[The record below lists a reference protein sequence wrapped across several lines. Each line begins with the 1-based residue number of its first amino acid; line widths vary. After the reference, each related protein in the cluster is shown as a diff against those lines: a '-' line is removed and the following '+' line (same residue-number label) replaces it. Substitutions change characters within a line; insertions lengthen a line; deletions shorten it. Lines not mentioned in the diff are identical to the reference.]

1 MTDRSHSGQQRWGF
15 TLIELL
21 VVIAIIAILIGLLL
35 PAVQKVREAA
45 ARISCQNNVK
55 QLVLG
60 IHNYASTF
68 NSQLP
73 PSTFSTGPAAGSL
86 LYWILP
92 YLEQN
97 NLYGITINAGGWWG
111 NYTTPIKLFQ
121 CPSDSTQQNGFCANS
136 PFTGGTNPQA
146 PAASSYAAN
155 FQLFGGTQDNYTPSI
170 TPQYTIANIPDGT
183 SNTIMLA
190 ERAAS
195 NNFGQIST
203 NPPAWVGCNAWGW
216 PGGAAYGG
224 YMFGPVFA
232 HPFQG
237 GALMPQFNPTSLTG
251 TNPPD
256 WHTAQGFHPGI
267 CVVGMGDGS
276 VRTVSSSVTLATW
289 TNAVLPADG
298 NPLGS
303 NW

>member
-1 MTDRSHSGQQRWGF
+1 MPFFQVFRRGRGF
-15 TLIELL
+15 TLVELL

-45 ARISCQNNVK
+45 ARIQCQNNVH
-55 QLVLG
+55 QLLIG
-60 IHNYASTF
+60 IHNYAAA
-68 NSQLP
+68 NSNQLP
-73 PSTFSTGPAAGSL
+73 PSCESTGPAAGSL

-92 YLEQN
+92 YLEQD

-111 NYTTPIKLFQ
+111 NTTTPIKLFQ
-121 CPSDSTQQNGFCANS
+121 CPSDITQQSGFCANN
-136 PFTGGTNPQA
+136 PFTGGPNATP

-155 FQLFGGTQDNYTPSI
+155 FQLFGGSQDNFTPSI
-170 TPQYTIANIPDGT
+170 TPPYNIANIPDGN
-183 SNTIMLA
+183 SNTVMLA

-203 NPPAWVGCNAWGW
+203 SPPAWVGCNGWGW

-224 YMFGPVFA
+224 YTFGPVFA

-237 GALMPQFNPTSLTG
+237 GPLMPQFNPSGLAG
-251 TNPPD
+251 ANPPD
-256 WHTAQGFHPGI
+256 WHTAQGFHTSL

-276 VRTVSSSVTLATW
+276 VRTVSSGVSLTTW
-289 TNAVLPADG
+289 TYAVLPADG

-303 NW
+303 DW

>member
-1 MTDRSHSGQQRWGF
+1 MTDRTCPSRPRPAF

-45 ARISCQNNVK
+45 ARIQCQNNVH
-55 QLVLG
+55 QLLIGV
-60 IHNYASTF
+60 HNYAGAN

-86 LYWILP
+86 LYWLLP
-92 YLEQN
+92 YLEQG

-111 NYTTPIKLFQ
+111 NATTAIKLFQ
-121 CPSDSTQQNGFCANS
+121 CASDPTQQNGFCVNNPLSGPNA
-136 PFTGGTNPQA
+136 TG
-146 PAASSYAAN
+146 PASASYAAN
-155 FQLFGGTQDNYTPSI
+155 FQLFGGSQDNYNPSI
-170 TPQYTIANIPDGT
+170 TPPYTIANIPDGT
-183 SNTIMLA
+183 SNTVMLA
-190 ERAAS
+190 ERASS

-224 YMFGPVFA
+224 DTFGPVFA

-237 GALMPQFNPTSLTG
+237 GPLMPQFNPSGLAG

-256 WHTAQGFHPGI
+256 WHTCQGFHPGV
-267 CVVGMGDGS
+267 CVVGVGDGS
-276 VRTVSSSVTLATW
+276 VRTVSSGVSLPTW

-298 NPLGS
+298 TPLGS
-303 NW
+303 DW

>member
-1 MTDRSHSGQQRWGF
+1 MTDRTRPCRPRPAF

-45 ARISCQNNVK
+45 ARIQCTNNFH
-55 QLVLG
+55 QLLSGV
-60 IHNYASTF
+60 HNYAGAN

-73 PSTFSTGPAAGSL
+73 PICSSTGPAAGSV

-92 YLEQN
+92 YLEQG

-121 CPSDSTQQNGFCANS
+121 CPSDPTQQNGFCVNN
-136 PFTGGTNPQA
+136 PFTGGSNPSA
-146 PAASSYAAN
+146 PAASSYAGN
-155 FQLFGGTQDNYTPSI
+155 FQLFGGNQDNFNPSI
-170 TPQYTIANIPDGT
+170 TPPYTIANIPDGT
-183 SNTIMLA
+183 SNTVMFA

-203 NPPAWVGCNAWGW
+203 SPPAWVGCNGWGW

-224 YMFGPVFA
+224 YTFGPVFA

-237 GALMPQFNPTSLTG
+237 GPLMPQFNPSGLAG
-251 TNPPD
+251 ANPPD
-256 WHTAQGFHPGI
+256 WHTAQGFHTSL

-276 VRTVSSSVTLATW
+276 VRTVPGSISKQTW
-289 TNAVLPADG
+289 GYALNPRDGAVLGPD
-298 NPLGS
+298 
-303 NW
+303 W

>member
-1 MTDRSHSGQQRWGF
+1 MTNCTRLSRPRPAF

-45 ARISCQNNVK
+45 ARMSCSNNVK
-55 QLVLG
+55 QILLG
-60 IHNYASTF
+60 VHNYAGA
-68 NSQLP
+68 NNQLP

-111 NYTTPIKLFQ
+111 NDTTPIKLFQ
-121 CPSDSTQQNGFCANS
+121 CPSDPTQQNGFCVNNPFSTSS
-136 PFTGGTNPQA
+136 PA
-146 PAASSYAAN
+146 PASASYAAN
-155 FQLFGGTQDNYTPSI
+155 FQLFGGSQDNYTPSI
-170 TPQYTIANIPDGT
+170 TPPYTIGNIPDGS
-183 SNTIMLA
+183 SNTVMIA
-190 ERAAS
+190 ERTAS

-203 NPPAWVGCNAWGW
+203 SPPAWVGCNAWGW

-224 YMFGPVFA
+224 HTFGPVFA
-232 HPFQG
+232 HPLQG
-237 GALMPQFNPTSLTG
+237 GPLMPQFNPSGLTG
-251 TNPPD
+251 ANPPD
-256 WHTAQGFHPGI
+256 WHTCQGFHPGV
-267 CVVGMGDGS
+267 CVAGLGDGS
-276 VRTVSSSVTLATW
+276 VRTVSSGVSLATW

-303 NW
+303 DW

>member
-1 MTDRSHSGQQRWGF
+1 MIDRSHSGQQRSAF

-21 VVIAIIAILIGLLL
+21 VVIAIIAVLIGLLL

-111 NYTTPIKLFQ
+111 NYTTAIKLFQ
-121 CPSDSTQQNGFCANS
+121 CPSDSTQQNGFCMNS
-136 PFTGGTNPQA
+136 PFTGGTNPQS
-146 PAASSYAAN
+146 PGASSYAAN
-155 FQLFGGTQDNYTPSI
+155 FQLFGGSQDNYTPSI

-203 NPPAWVGCNAWGW
+203 SPPAWVGCNAWGW

-224 YMFGPVFA
+224 YTFGPVFA

-237 GALMPQFNPTSLTG
+237 GPLMPQFNPSSLTG
-251 TNPPD
+251 PNPPD

-276 VRTVSSSVTLATW
+276 VRTVSSGVTLATW

>member
-1 MTDRSHSGQQRWGF
+1 MTHRTRRGRPRPAF

-45 ARISCQNNVK
+45 ARIQCQNNVK
-55 QLVLG
+55 QMLLG
-60 IHNYASTF
+60 IHNYAGAN

-111 NYTTPIKLFQ
+111 NFTTPIKLFQ
-121 CPSDSTQQNGFCANS
+121 CPSDPTQQNGICANS
-136 PFTGGTNPQA
+136 PFTGGTNTPA
-146 PAASSYAAN
+146 PAAASYAAN
-155 FQLFGGTQDNYTPSI
+155 FQLFGGSTDNFTPSI
-170 TPQYTIANIPDGT
+170 TPPYTIGNIPDGT
-183 SNTIMLA
+183 SNTVMIA

-203 NPPAWVGCNAWGW
+203 NPPVWVGCNAWGW

-224 YMFGPVFA
+224 YTFGPVFA
-232 HPFQG
+232 HPLQG
-237 GALMPQFNPTSLTG
+237 GPLMPQFNPSG
-251 TNPPD
+251 IAGANPPD
-256 WHTAQGFHPGI
+256 WHTAQGFHPGL
-267 CVVGMGDGS
+267 CVVGVGDGS
-276 VRTVSSSVTLATW
+276 VRTVSSGVSFPTW

-303 NW
+303 DW